1 MSFIWPAM
9 LVWLVAAVPAL
20 VAGYRRL
27 AGSQARR
34 TAALSPLGLVETGSG
49 RPLGRRRH
57 LPFAVFLLAVAV
69 LLVGFA
75 RPEVAIG
82 LPRAEG
88 TVILTFDVSNSMLA
102 DDLSP
107 TRIEAA
113 QQAARRFVDLQPPAI
128 QIGVVAFSDGG
139 LVTQPP
145 TDERAEV
152 IAAIDRL
159 SPQGG
164 TSLSQGIFT
173 SLNAVAGASISPAA
187 RTSDRL
193 EQPELTDLDV
203 LDIGYFGSSVIVLL
217 SDGEDTTG
225 LDPLAM
231 SEVAANAGVRIF
243 PIGVGSAEG
252 AIVEL
257 DGFTVAT
264 RLDEATLEAIAAD
277 TGGSYFRAEDASELS
292 EIYESIDLQLTVKAE
307 KTEVTGLV
315 AGLAVVLMV
324 VGAVMS
330 MAWFGR
336 VP

>member
-1 MSFIWPAM
+1 
-9 LVWLVAAVPAL
+9 
-20 VAGYRRL
+20 
-27 AGSQARR
+27 
-34 TAALSPLGLVETGSG
+34 
-49 RPLGRRRH
+49 
-57 LPFAVFLLAVAV
+57 VFLTAVAV

-75 RPEVAIG
+75 RPEVVIG
-82 LPRAEG
+82 LPRTEG
-88 TVILTFDVSNSMLA
+88 TVILAFDVSNSMLA

-113 QQAARRFVDLQPPAI
+113 KQAARSFVDVQPSTI
-128 QIGVVAFSDGG
+128 RIGVVAFSDGG

-145 TDERAEV
+145 TGERAAV

-164 TSLSQGIFT
+164 TSLSHGLST
-173 SLNAVAGASISPAA
+173 SLHAIAGNGVSSAA
-187 RTSDRL
+187 RASDQL
-193 EQPELTDLDV
+193 EQRELTDLGE
-203 LDIGYFGSSVIVLL
+203 LDIGYHGSAVIVLL

-225 LDPLAM
+225 LDPLAV

-243 PIGVGSAEG
+243 PIGIGSAEG

-277 TGGSYFRAEDASELS
+277 TSGSYFRAEDASELS
-292 EIYESIDLQLTVKAE
+292 AIYETIDLQLTVRGE
-307 KTEVTGLV
+307 KTEVTGLA
-315 AGLAVVLMV
+315 AGLAVVLLV
-324 VGAVMS
+324 VGAVIS